1 MVDDI
6 VTATG
11 KMGAALILSMFLFT
25 FLWHL
30 DASEKDYYKELDG
43 YIDSGYAVYINGIE
57 VDPEKIVIRNYDK
70 KVIEVN
76 NEQNEIYIAA
86 NK

>member
-11 KMGAALILSMFLFT
+11 KMGAALILLIFLFT

-43 YIDSGYAVYINGIE
+43 YIDSGYAVYINGIK
-57 VDPEKIVIRNYDK
+57 VDSEKIVINNYSK
-70 KVIEVN
+70 NIIEIN
-76 NEQNEIYIAA
+76 DEQHEIYIAA